1 MLRAPRVDTRQ
12 TAQPFMLP
20 APTGGLN
27 GRDSLAAMPSLD
39 AYFMDNWFPGT
50 SSCVSRNGFT
60 TFATGLG
67 ASVEAVEAYVGG
79 ATSKLLG
86 FAGGKIFDCSAG
98 GAVGAPLQSGRVGN
112 DVVTTMFSNA
122 GSQFL
127 MGASGKDVIFSYD
140 GTTVTNM
147 AITGVTGSAATLQ
160 TVFSFKG
167 RLYFTQLN
175 QLGFYYLPVGQIQGA
190 AAYFDLAQVARRG
203 GHLLAVTSFSMD
215 SAGVGPNDYF
225 LAITSEGE
233 YIVYAGN
240 DPSNAANFTLVGRY
254 YSAPPIG
261 RRCYVEYNSD
271 VLIITTEGMIPFSN
285 IRTDEGADPTDSI
298 TYRLGSLLTDYA
310 ALYQTTP
317 GWKALVYSK
326 AGYLLLNVPTG
337 TGIGSKYIQYVMNT
351 KTKKWTRFVGQ
362 NSLCWALFK
371 QSLYFGDAIG
381 NIFIADS
388 GGTDNGTPI
397 QLDCKQAYSLF
408 DNGRGSGFAN
418 KHFHFA
424 NLLVSSDGRPP
435 LSAKFN
441 VDYVENQPSYATQT
455 GVGTDSLWDVSSWDV
470 TDWGQEGTTFSVLIA
485 LGYFGQAG
493 SLWLRASVSEVSLE
507 WFATKYI
514 FSVAA
519 GLI

>member
-1 MLRAPRVDTRQ
+1 
-12 TAQPFMLP
+12 MLP

-27 GRDSLAAMPSLD
+27 GRDSLAAMPSSD

-50 SSCVSRNGFT
+50 SSCVSRNGYES
-60 TFATGLG
+60 FATGLG
-67 ASVEAVEAYVGG
+67 APVESLAAYVGG
-79 ATSKLLG
+79 AAAKLLG
-86 FAGGKIFDCSAG
+86 FSGGKIFDCTAG
-98 GAVGAPLQSGRVGN
+98 GAVGAPLQSARVGS
-112 DVVTTMFSNA
+112 DVVTAMFSNA

-127 MGASGKDVIFSYD
+127 MGASGLDVVFSYD
-140 GTTVTNM
+140 GATVTNM

-190 AAYFDLAQVARRG
+190 ASYFDLAQVARKG
-203 GHLLAVTSFSMD
+203 GHLLAVCSFSMD

-261 RRCYVEYNSD
+261 RRCYLEYNSD
-271 VLIITTEGMIPFSN
+271 ILIITTEGMIPFSN
-285 IRTDEGADPTDSI
+285 IRTDEGADPTDSL
-298 TYRLGSLLTDYA
+298 TYKLGTLLTDYTR
-310 ALYQTTP
+310 YQTTP
-317 GWKALVYSK
+317 GWQALTYSK

-337 TGIGSKYIQYVMNT
+337 TSIGSKYIQYVMNT
-351 KTKKWTRFVGQ
+351 KTKKWTRFTGQ
-362 NSLCWALFK
+362 NSLCWVIHK
-371 QSLYFGDAIG
+371 QGLYFGDFMG
-381 NIFIADS
+381 NIYLADS
-388 GGTDNGTPI
+388 GGTNDGTPI

-424 NLLVSSDGRPP
+424 NLLVSSDGTPP

-441 VDYVENQPSYATQT
+441 VDYVENQPSYATQIGT
-455 GVGTDSLWDVSSWDV
+455 GGDSLWDISDWDV
-470 TDWGQEGTTFSVLIA
+470 TEWGQDHTTYGVLIA

-493 SLWLRASVSEVSLE
+493 SLWLRASVADVNLE
-507 WFATKYI
+507 WFATKYM
-514 FSVAA
+514 FSVAQ
-519 GLI
+519 GLF